1 MPLQIAP
8 IGSHPPGEPNSSV
21 FSRRQTSSALEPAS
35 VPLDVHDKRIYVEW
49 DPYAPVTPLGQLVYF
64 SQFLASAG
72 LFRNWVSDCPL
83 QYESPNAPSLNDLLG
98 TIALSI
104 LAGNRRYAHV
114 TALRGDTVNPQ
125 GLGMSRVLS
134 EDAVRRA
141 FAEEAAGPLE
151 NWQREHLWRSV
162 EPVLKAPWIC
172 DIDVTVKTI
181 YGRQEGA
188 QVGYNPHKPGRPAHA
203 YHTFFI
209 SRLRLALD
217 VVVAPGKQFHS
228 RAVSQKFWEWWERL
242 SAQHRP
248 YLLRGDCGFGNEN
261 FMVECERLNRQQR
274 YLFRLRL
281 SKGGVRLIEKLSGQ
295 GELFELMASIYDEP
309 FADSSNIPTYLISQ
323 YARRFVKVVLSGDGG
338 DELFGGYCWY
348 APLAASENIIST
360 RFKWLILRILSR
372 AIWDKIGRLRT
383 YSIAAGLACKGDD
396 IWSRSVLFNQ
406 HLGMDE
412 RRRLWAGR
420 SQGVFA
426 SVPDEKYI
434 PSSDV
439 RGVDRAF
446 YFDLTTYLPG
456 DILVKLDRAAM
467 ANGLETRLPFL
478 DRDVVEFALSLPA
491 TLKIKNEQTKIILRK
506 AFSEYWPAKLA
517 TRDKSGF
524 SVPAHIWLRRRDMQ
538 ALARRVFRKNSAL
551 CHLLPGIDPSQAS
564 ILRHSTWILLTL
576 GTWLEH
582 QNISA

>member
-1 MPLQIAP
+1 MALQIAP
-8 IGSHPPGEPNSSV
+8 IGSHPAGEPNSSV
-21 FSRRQTSSALEPAS
+21 FSRRQTSAALEPAS
-35 VPLDVHDKRIYVEW
+35 VPLEVHGKRIYVEW

-83 QYESPNAPSLNDLLG
+83 HYESPNAPSLNDLLG

-141 FAEEAAGPLE
+141 FAEEEAGPLE

-188 QVGYNPHKPGRPAHA
+188 EVGYNPHKPGRPAHA

-281 SKGGVRLIEKLSGQ
+281 SKGGVRLVEKLSGQ
-295 GELFELMASIYDEP
+295 GGWKDCGQGWQGMEHPLCLQGWSRPRRVIVLRRRVHRAERELTEGAERLLLEVKASDPYEYVLLVTN
-309 FADSSNIPTYLISQ
+309 AD
-323 YARRFVKVVLSGDGG
+323 
-338 DELFGGYCWY
+338 
-348 APLAASENIIST
+348 
-360 RFKWLILRILSR
+360 
-372 AIWDKIGRLRT
+372 WDL
-383 YSIAAGLACKGDD
+383 AGLAQLYRERADSENTIDELKRQWGWGGFVTQDLLRCQVAARNVAL
-396 IWSRSVLFNQ
+396 IYNWWSLFVRCA
-406 HLGMDE
+406 DPE
-412 RRRLWAGR
+412 RPREAVTSRPLLMCAVGRETKHAGR
-420 SQGVFA
+420 TTIVLTSVHAQASQA
-426 SVPDEKYI
+426 Q
-434 PSSDV
+434 
-439 RGVDRAF
+439 RL
-446 YFDLTTYLPG
+446 LT
-456 DILVKLDRAAM
+456 D
-467 ANGLETRLPFL
+467 
-478 DRDVVEFALSLPA
+478 LSLFLSGLRNTA
-491 TLKIKNEQTKIILRK
+491 EQLSSQQCWERIWERILT
-506 AFSEYWPAKLA
+506 P
-517 TRDKSGF
+517 
-524 SVPAHIWLRRRDMQ
+524 
-538 ALARRVFRKNSAL
+538 FRKREAA
-551 CHLLPGIDPSQAS
+551 CRAWFGQQAWVPG
-564 ILRHSTWILLTL
+564 
-576 GTWLEH
+576 
-582 QNISA
+582 

>member
-1 MPLQIAP
+1 MAP
-8 IGSHPPGEPNSSV
+8 DSI
-21 FSRRQTSSALEPAS
+21 
-35 VPLDVHDKRIYVEW
+35 
-49 DPYAPVTPLGQLVYF
+49 
-64 SQFLASAG
+64 
-72 LFRNWVSDCPL
+72 VSCMFTTGGNP
-83 QYESPNAPSLNDLLG
+83 SPNAPSLNDLLG

-104 LAGNRRYAHV
+104 LAGHRRYAHV

-188 QVGYNPHKPGRPAHA
+188 EVGYNPHKPGRPAHA

-281 SKGGVRLIEKLSGQ
+281 SRGGVRLIEKLSGQ
-295 GELFELMASIYDEP
+295 GGWKDCGQGWHGMEDQLRLQGWSCPRRVSPSSSVLKNCRCRLPLTGGNSTMKQSIPLF
-309 FADSSNIPTYLISQ
+309 
-323 YARRFVKVVLSGDGG
+323 FVFVVFS
-338 DELFGGYCWY
+338 C
-348 APLAASENIIST
+348 I
-360 RFKWLILRILSR
+360 ILS
-372 AIWDKIGRLRT
+372 
-383 YSIAAGLACKGDD
+383 
-396 IWSRSVLFNQ
+396 V
-406 HLGMDE
+406 
-412 RRRLWAGR
+412 
-420 SQGVFA
+420 
-426 SVPDEKYI
+426 
-434 PSSDV
+434 
-439 RGVDRAF
+439 
-446 YFDLTTYLPG
+446 
-456 DILVKLDRAAM
+456 AM
-467 ANGLETRLPFL
+467 TDYA
-478 DRDVVEFALSLPA
+478 
-491 TLKIKNEQTKIILRK
+491 
-506 AFSEYWPAKLA
+506 
-517 TRDKSGF
+517 
-524 SVPAHIWLRRRDMQ
+524 
-538 ALARRVFRKNSAL
+538 
-551 CHLLPGIDPSQAS
+551 
-564 ILRHSTWILLTL
+564 
-576 GTWLEH
+576 
-582 QNISA
+582 